1 MWTKV
6 LIFQGANPIF
16 DVGSLSYI
24 NMYTPDF
31 DFNNPQYHNCVVDVR
46 QMGVVLKNDEH
57 CKMGMVELKQ
67 KLIQNL
73 GLAIDEQEWIYS
85 LDEFMK
91 NIK

>member
-1 MWTKV
+1 
-6 LIFQGANPIF
+6 
-16 DVGSLSYI
+16 
-24 NMYTPDF
+24 
-31 DFNNPQYHNCVVDVR
+31 
-46 QMGVVLKNDEH
+46 MGVVLKNDEH

-73 GLAIDEQEWIYS
+73 GLEIDEQEWIYS